1 MQEHNQQIVN
11 EFLSHSKEI
20 NEDIMADIE
29 KMLGVMPFIFKSL
42 MERPDIFMLATLA
55 DYKTGRPKTLSP
67 KTAELVAIAAAAGA
81 GAESCLKVHIKAALN
96 EGVTRD
102 EILDTIMIAAMMGKT
117 KILASS
123 LRLLSDGE

>member
-1 MQEHNQQIVN
+1 MQEKNQQIVN

-29 KMLGVMPFIFKSL
+29 KMLGVMPFIFNSL
-42 MERPDIFMLATLA
+42 KERPEIFMLATLA
-55 DYKTGRPKTLSP
+55 DYNIGRPKTLSP
-67 KTAELVAIAAAAGA
+67 KTAELIAIAAAAGA
-81 GAESCLKVHIKAALN
+81 GAESCLRVHIKAALN

-117 KILASS
+117 KILASA
-123 LRLLSDGE
+123 LRLLPDPE

>member
-1 MQEHNQQIVN
+1 MQEKNQQIVN

-29 KMLGVMPFIFKSL
+29 KMLGVMPFIFNSL
-42 MERPDIFMLATLA
+42 KERPEIVMLATLA
-55 DYKTGRPKTLSP
+55 DYNIGRPKTLSP
-67 KTAELVAIAAAAGA
+67 KTAELIGIAAAAGA

-117 KILASS
+117 KILASA
-123 LRLLSDGE
+123 LRLLPDPE

>member
-1 MQEHNQQIVN
+1 MQEKNQQIVN

-29 KMLGVMPFIFKSL
+29 KMLGVMPFIFNSL
-42 MERPDIFMLATLA
+42 KERPEIVMLATLA
-55 DYKTGRPKTLSP
+55 DYNIGRPKTLSP
-67 KTAELVAIAAAAGA
+67 KTAELIAIAAAAGA

-117 KILASS
+117 KILASA
-123 LRLLSDGE
+123 LRLLPDPE